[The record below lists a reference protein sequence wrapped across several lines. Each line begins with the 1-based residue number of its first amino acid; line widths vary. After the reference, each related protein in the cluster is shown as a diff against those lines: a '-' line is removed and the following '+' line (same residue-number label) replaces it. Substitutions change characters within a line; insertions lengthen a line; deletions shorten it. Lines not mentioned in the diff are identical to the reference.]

1 MSSAVLELYAI
12 ETVPDIVYVVY
23 NAAYYVAEVI
33 GTLTSKPLRSSFLHD
48 AGFFSL
54 FSFFNFFGVIFLFIY
69 VKETIGLTDLEKK
82 VLYSEVEEADK
93 NGEEKREDPKTVWNI
108 ASSTI

>member
-23 NAAYYVAEVI
+23 TATYYIAEVI
-33 GTLTSKPLRSSFLHD
+33 GTLASKPLRSSFLHD
-48 AGFFSL
+48 AGFFYL
-54 FSFFNFFGVIFLFIY
+54 FSVFNFFAVIFLFLY

-82 VLYSEVEEADK
+82 VLYSEV
-93 NGEEKREDPKTVWNI
+93 
-108 ASSTI
+108 